1 MLKFNA
7 NVMSEKRTSDSTP
20 IYSTGDRRTGDAP
33 HEHESVYDFF
43 VDLIQ
48 AGLGQVAFLSLPALW
63 IIAVTPVYTIE
74 IATSAVVSIAA
85 ITLLL
90 PLFRGGHL
98 TVGRP
103 WPVLTNRKLGTG
115 TGWQAFLTR
124 IVYLSSTLLLVSYTG
139 VLVELATGLV
149 LLNAL
154 VSLGLSCVTTALL
167 PFLSADSTSARRRR
181 VAYCLASFLP
191 MGIVL
196 YTALP
201 ADIDPTIGLATVLII
216 GLLLTDTRPLAKE

>member
-1 MLKFNA
+1 
-7 NVMSEKRTSDSTP
+7 MSEKRTRDSTP
-20 IYSTGDRRTGDAP
+20 IHSTGDRRTGNAP

-48 AGLGQVAFLSLPALW
+48 AGLGQVALFSLPALW
-63 IIAVTPVYTIE
+63 IIAVTPVYTTE
-74 IATSAVVSIAA
+74 IATSAVVSIAT

-98 TVGRP
+98 TVGRV

-124 IVYLSSTLLLVSYTG
+124 IVYLSSALLFVSYTG
-139 VLVELATGLV
+139 VLVELTTGIA

-154 VSLGLSCVTTALL
+154 VALGLSCVAIALL
-167 PFLSADSTSARRRR
+167 PFLSADSKSARRRR
-181 VAYCLASFLP
+181 LAYCLVSLLP
-191 MGIVL
+191 MAIVL
-196 YTALP
+196 SRVP
-201 ADIDPTIGLATVLII
+201 PVDIDPTIGLMTALLV
-216 GLLLTDTRPLAKE
+216 GLLLTDTRPLAADGANS